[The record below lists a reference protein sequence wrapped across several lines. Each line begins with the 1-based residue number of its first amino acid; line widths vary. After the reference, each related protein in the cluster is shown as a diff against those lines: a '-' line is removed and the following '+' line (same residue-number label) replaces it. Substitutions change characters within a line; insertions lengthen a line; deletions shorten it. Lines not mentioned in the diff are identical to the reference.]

1 MTSGNRLATGNS
13 PFKIC
18 QFCSREFGSLSLAIH
33 QKTCRQKC
41 TDYVVSAGKSVRNG
55 QNLSLPRQRTKNPRQ
70 QVVGKNE
77 FQPARKLT
85 TSVRSGTQ
93 SSRQL
98 LASIRDSGRAQEPRA
113 PRPKTAIKSRSS
125 LLASGYEVPV
135 ITDEQCASTEH
146 GVVCITCGESVPS
159 FKYDVHRRTCFSAKN
174 HVSTGSIVFP
184 RTGEMRTSGDTK
196 AQQQTVP
203 VRKTPTHVTCSIC
216 GLKYGTKS
224 IAIHQPQCIKKRQ
237 LERRRLPA
245 PDGPL
250 PVAALMNPRAGEESR
265 QIRPRSDADKAEAYF
280 QYCYAEF
287 EKELLPCGK
296 CKRSFAPERHK
307 KHILNCNAKPLMT
320 ARR

>member
-1 MTSGNRLATGNS
+1 MTSGNHLATGYS

-33 QKTCRQKC
+33 QKTCKQKC
-41 TDYVVSAGKSVRNG
+41 AVSAGKSVCNG
-55 QNLSLPRQRTKNPRQ
+55 QKSSLTRQPTKNPRQ
-70 QVVGKNE
+70 QVVDKNE
-77 FQPARKLT
+77 FPPARKQT
-85 TSVRSGTQ
+85 TSGTQ
-93 SSRQL
+93 SSRQHL
-98 LASIRDSGRAQEPRA
+98 VSIRDSGRAQEPRA

-135 ITDEQCASTEH
+135 IINEQCASTEP
-146 GVVCITCGESVPS
+146 GVVCTICGESVPS
-159 FKYDVHRRTCFSAKN
+159 FKYDVHRRTCFSVRN

-184 RTGEMRTSGDTK
+184 RTREMRTSDQPR
-196 AQQQTVP
+196 AVP
-203 VRKTPTHVTCSIC
+203 GTAATYVTCSIC
-216 GLKYGTKS
+216 GRKYGTKS
-224 IAIHQPQCIKKRQ
+224 IAIHEPQCIKKRQ

-245 PDGPL
+245 PDEP
-250 PVAALMNPRAGEESR
+250 AARMNPRAREEIR

-307 KHILNCNAKPLMT
+307 KHILNCNAKPLIM
-320 ARR
+320 AP